1 MDDAN
6 SVVLDWE
13 SSFEIA
19 LALMAVYPD
28 VQLEDVSLNQ
38 LKTWIVALPNF
49 VDDPDLGTDTIL
61 MDVFR
66 EWYEEA
72 NA

>member
-1 MDDAN
+1 MDDEN
-6 SVVLDWE
+6 HILDWE

-19 LALMAVYPD
+19 LALMDAHPD
-28 VQLEDVSLNQ
+28 AALEAVSLNQ
-38 LKTWIVALPNF
+38 LKAWIIALPNF
-49 VDDPDLGTDTIL
+49 GDDPELGNDTIL